1 MTKEV
6 ITDLAAQKTLNAA
19 LTPMRLSEVVI
30 YTQQFK
36 TMVDWYE
43 IFLGQEPNVL
53 TADSGA
59 VAWEGNKGV
68 AFFRI
73 YADFPWTEVF
83 GIFEFPDMDTSNRDK
98 VGYKGPGIHHFQVR
112 IPVFDDFMRKYEALS
127 NCGIEPKQSFN
138 HGPGSSFYYN
148 DPDGNFAEIST
159 PNFDKQEDYLAYF
172 QTEAYQKNF
181 DGVEID
187 PAEFLRKYRDGVS
200 RDELVRIEV

>member
-1 MTKEV
+1 MAEKV
-6 ITDLAAQKTLNAA
+6 ITDIDEQKKLHAN

-30 YTQQFK
+30 YTQQFQ

-43 IFLGQEPNVL
+43 VFLGQAPNVV

-59 VAWEGNKGV
+59 IAWEGNKGV

-83 GIFEFPDMDTSNRDK
+83 GIFEFPDMDVSDRDR

-112 IPVFDDFMRKYEALS
+112 IPDFDTFMKKYECLS
-127 NCGIEPKQSFN
+127 QCGIEPTQSFN
-138 HGPGSSFYYN
+138 HGPGTSFYFQ

-159 PNFDKQEDYLAYF
+159 PNFDNQDDYLAYF

-187 PAEFLRKYRDGVS
+187 PAEFLRSYRSGT
-200 RDELVRIEV
+200 RREELVRIDV